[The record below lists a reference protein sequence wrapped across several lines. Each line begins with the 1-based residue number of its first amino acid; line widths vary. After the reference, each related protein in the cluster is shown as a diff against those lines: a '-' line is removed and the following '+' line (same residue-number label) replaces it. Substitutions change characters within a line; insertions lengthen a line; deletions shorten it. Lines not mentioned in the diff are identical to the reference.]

1 MEMASHCWPCRTMHG
16 TADLVTLPG
25 NSVVIAASASGETEG
40 RILGAAPRDDEAL
53 LTVPGEA
60 DMVCR

>member
-1 MEMASHCWPCRTMHG
+1 MEMVSHPWPFRTMRG
-16 TADLVTLPG
+16 TVDLVTLPG
-25 NSVVIAASASGETEG
+25 NSVVIAVFASGETEG
-40 RILGAAPRDDEAL
+40 RLLGAAPRDDEAL